1 DLQGHARGN
10 HVSLKGTTSQFDSV
24 VIHLNGYF
32 APIADESGSFALAFH
47 RSAIINEQADIR
59 IPLVLVGQVD
69 TTPIGEVVEPT
80 DVDPIDVSIELS
92 ALFN

>member
-1 DLQGHARGN
+1 
-10 HVSLKGTTSQFDSV
+10 V

-59 IPLVLVGQVD
+59 ILLILVGQVD
-69 TTPIGEVVEPT
+69 TTPIGDSVEPT
-80 DVDPIDVSIELS
+80 EIDSVDTSIELS